1 MTSPPAA
8 RIHLMTTFFLV
19 TCGALGGACFGLLL
33 GGRGTAVVA
42 AGAAGPRAGTGAFLS
57 RRQVRHSSSPGSCRS
72 TKYAE
77 GIADA
82 VLVNIATYQAA
93 AFPLP
98 PGGLTE
104 EERDARRTPAY
115 RVAAVDGLPPAV
127 RGSAADALDAVDQGR
142 DTDHA
147 QAAMDAL
154 FLTVYEHRRIR

>member
-19 TCGALGGACFGLLL
+19 TCGALGGARFGLLL
-33 GGRGTAVVA
+33 GGRATAVVA
-42 AGAAGPRAGTGAFLS
+42 AGAVGLGARIGSFLS
-57 RRQVRHSSSPGSCRS
+57 RRQVMAFFQPGIVPVDG
-72 TKYAE
+72 YAE

-104 EERDARRTPAY
+104 EKRDARRTPAY

-127 RGSAADALDAVDQGR
+127 RVSAADALDAVDQGR

-147 QAAMDAL
+147 QAAL
-154 FLTVYEHRRIR
+154 SLTAYEHRRIR

>member
-1 MTSPPAA
+1 MPADG
-8 RIHLMTTFFLV
+8 
-19 TCGALGGACFGLLL
+19 C
-33 GGRGTAVVA
+33 
-42 AGAAGPRAGTGAFLS
+42 
-57 RRQVRHSSSPGSCRS
+57 
-72 TKYAE
+72 AE

-115 RVAAVDGLPPAV
+115 RVAAVDGLPSAV
-127 RGSAADALDAVDQGR
+127 RVSAVDALNAVDQGR

-154 FLTVYEHRRIR
+154 FLTVYEHRRIRYGSSAAFGDRVADDDLRPWSPAPRAALSFFQPQVEA